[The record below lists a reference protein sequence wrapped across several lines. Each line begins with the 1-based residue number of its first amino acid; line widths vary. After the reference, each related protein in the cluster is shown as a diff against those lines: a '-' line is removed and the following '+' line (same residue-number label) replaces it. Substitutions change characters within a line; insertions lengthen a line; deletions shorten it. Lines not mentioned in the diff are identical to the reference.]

1 MRESTHKLTP
11 SRIRKIRK
19 TLGMSKKEF
28 GHILW
33 AALTTVDQ
41 WESGECAPV
50 GMHHRLLVLL
60 EQGLTNPAV
69 RSTLLD
75 KQARDPM
82 FLLYRL
88 LEPIYGGRSVTR
100 A

>member
-1 MRESTHKLTP
+1 MRKLTP
-11 SRIRKIRK
+11 SRIRKMRR
-19 TLGMSKKEF
+19 TLGMTKKDF

-33 AALTTVDQ
+33 AALTTVGQ

-60 EQGLTNPAV
+60 EKSLVNPSV
-69 RSTLLD
+69 RLTLLD
-75 KQARDPM
+75 VQASDPM
-82 FLLYRL
+82 LLLYRL
-88 LEPIYGGRSVTR
+88 LETIYGTRSAKR